1 MIRAIVVIAALA
13 IQSSGCATLY
23 PRRGMQRDAAA
34 AWPSTIAAARSFALE
49 GTFGRADSTLTKFA
63 ADYPGSAES
72 LETKYW
78 RALFKMDP
86 TNAGASLAAA
96 IPVLDQYLAESRPRD
111 HLAEAMTLRRLA
123 SQLDALNRV
132 ASNAASQAREATS
145 TVATAKAQVADANA
159 RADAAK
165 TDGSDAEIKRLKDE
179 LAKANAE
186 LERIRKRLSQP
197 PPKP

>member
-1 MIRAIVVIAALA
+1 VIVMIAALA
-13 IQSSGCATLY
+13 IQSSGCATLHA
-23 PRRGMQRDAAA
+23 RRAAQRDAAT
-34 AWPSTIAAARSFALE
+34 AWPSTIAAARSFAID
-49 GTFGRADSTLTKFA
+49 GTFGRADSTLAKFA
-63 ADYPGSAES
+63 ADYPGSPEA

-86 TNAGASLAAA
+86 TNAGGSLGAA
-96 IPVLDQYLAESRPRD
+96 IPVLDQYLAESRPRE

-123 SQLDALNRV
+123 SQLEALNRV
-132 ASNAASQAREATS
+132 ASSAASQAREATS
-145 TVATAKAQVADANA
+145 TAANAKAQVADANA

-165 TDGSDAEIKRLKDE
+165 ADGTDAEIKRLKDE
-179 LAKANAE
+179 LSKANAE